1 MSLETL
7 LTAHHRLRELA
18 SRWLAADVGH
28 VTPEQRAALAAVVA
42 TVSHSIT
49 LLQPAE
55 AAAEVAAPAPTV
67 IAPAA
72 LSEGG
77 DGHSDLP
84 TAASATAVPA
94 PPPPPPPP
102 PRRPAASLALQGT
115 SPSAPSPPPPPRSS
129 ASTPPR
135 TTASPAPPPRAPTT
149 TTTPSALA
157 PAAKLLL
164 GGDGHSELG
173 GGGVPAAPCD
183 DDFDDDD
190 DEEEEEG
197 GATPEQ
203 RQGTTRRRRRWS
215 RGISGVQAMFASL
228 SPSASPQG
236 TWRLHSPPHQRR
248 KVGGA
253 PNA

>member
-1 MSLETL
+1 M
-7 LTAHHRLRELA
+7 
-18 SRWLAADVGH
+18 
-28 VTPEQRAALAAVVA
+28 TPEQPPAAAVR
-42 TVSHSIT
+42 HR
-49 LLQPAE
+49 LPYHP
-55 AAAEVAAPAPTV
+55 AAAGGSGGRGGGRCSDRGR
-67 IAPAA
+67 PAA

-84 TAASATAVPA
+84 TAAAAVPA
-94 PPPPPPPP
+94 AAVPVVAP
-102 PRRPAASLALQGT
+102 ASLALQGT
-115 SPSAPSPPPPPRSS
+115 ITLGAIPASA
-129 ASTPPR
+129 A
-135 TTASPAPPPRAPTT
+135 ALFGIDPTT
-149 TTTPSALA
+149 TNDGIAGAAAARAHHHHHTSALA

-190 DEEEEEG
+190 DAEEEEEE

-203 RQGTTRRRRRWS
+203 RQQGTTRRRRRWS

-236 TWRLHSPPHQRR
+236 TGASTRR
-248 KVGGA
+248 TSGA
-253 PNA
+253 RSAARPTPE